1 MSVEFITILVLT
13 LLLLVSLG
21 VSYLFFTRLNKN
33 SRSSAILNNPLDHQ
47 IAAVRSDLEKVY
59 GLVRTLEKDR
69 DTQFGQI
76 SSQLKATTEQTI
88 ALNSTTNALREALA
102 NSRARGQWGER
113 MAEDILRVIGFTE
126 GVNYVK
132 QSSMPGSSSR
142 PDFTFMLPN
151 YLKLNM
157 DVKFPLD
164 NYLKTINAE
173 SPEDKSRSCNAFLR
187 DVRDRLNEIT
197 TRDYIDAQQST
208 VGCVLLFIPNEQ
220 IFQFIQENDLKIMDE
235 ALGKHVILCS
245 PMTLFAILVVI
256 RQAVDNF
263 AINQTSDQ
271 IISELG
277 LFTQQWELF
286 INKLEDVGKR
296 IDAAQ
301 SSYETLTTTRK
312 RAMDRSL
319 SRIDALKGLR
329 ESPSAETTPENDNSA
344 DEETVTPSISS

>member
-13 LLLLVSLG
+13 VLLMVSLG
-21 VSYLFFTRLNKN
+21 VCFLFLTRFNKN
-33 SRSSAILNNPLDHQ
+33 KSSSAVLNDPLSHQ
-47 IAAVRSDLEKVY
+47 ISAVRSDLEKVSA
-59 GLVRTLEKDR
+59 LVRTLEKDR

-132 QSSMPGSSSR
+132 QSSMPGGSSR

-164 NYLKTINAE
+164 NYLKAINSE
-173 SPEDKSRSCNAFLR
+173 SPEDKNRNCNAFLR

-235 ALGKHVILCS
+235 ALRKHVILCS

-296 IDAAQ
+296 LDAAQ
-301 SSYETLTTTRK
+301 TSYETLTTTRK
-312 RAMDRSL
+312 RAMERSL
-319 SRIDALKGLR
+319 SRIDALRGLR
-329 ESPSAETTPENDNSA
+329 ELPPAGNSTESASSIESENI
-344 DEETVTPSISS
+344 TPSIS

>member
-13 LLLLVSLG
+13 VLLMVSLG
-21 VSYLFFTRLNKN
+21 VCFLFLTRFNKN
-33 SRSSAILNNPLDHQ
+33 TNSSAVLNDPLSHQ
-47 IAAVRSDLEKVY
+47 ISAVRSDLEKVSA
-59 GLVRTLEKDR
+59 LVRTLEKDR

-132 QSSMPGSSSR
+132 QSSMPGGSSR

-164 NYLKTINAE
+164 NYLKAINAE
-173 SPEDKSRSCNAFLR
+173 SPEDKNRNCNAFLR

-235 ALGKHVILCS
+235 ALRKHVILCS

-296 IDAAQ
+296 LDAAQ
-301 SSYETLTTTRK
+301 TSYETLTTTRK
-312 RAMDRSL
+312 RAMERSL
-319 SRIDALKGLR
+319 SRIDALRGLR
-329 ESPSAETTPENDNSA
+329 ELPLAGNSTESDSSIESENI
-344 DEETVTPSISS
+344 TPSIS

>member
-13 LLLLVSLG
+13 VLLMVSLG
-21 VSYLFFTRLNKN
+21 ICFLFLTRFNKN
-33 SRSSAILNNPLDHQ
+33 KSSSVVLNDPLSHQ
-47 IAAVRSDLEKVY
+47 ISAVRSDLEKVSA
-59 GLVRTLEKDR
+59 LVRTLEKDR

-132 QSSMPGSSSR
+132 QSSMPSGSSR

-151 YLKLNM
+151 HLKLNM

-164 NYLKTINAE
+164 NYLKAINSE
-173 SPEDKSRSCNAFLR
+173 SPDDQNRNSNAFLR

-220 IFQFIQENDLKIMDE
+220 IFQFIQENDLKIMYE
-235 ALGKHVILCS
+235 ALRKHVILCS

-296 IDAAQ
+296 LDAAQ
-301 SSYETLTTTRK
+301 TSYETLTTTRK
-312 RAMDRSL
+312 RAMERSL
-319 SRIDALKGLR
+319 SRIDALRGLR
-329 ESPSAETTPENDNSA
+329 ELPLADNSTES
-344 DEETVTPSISS
+344 DSPIESENITPSIS